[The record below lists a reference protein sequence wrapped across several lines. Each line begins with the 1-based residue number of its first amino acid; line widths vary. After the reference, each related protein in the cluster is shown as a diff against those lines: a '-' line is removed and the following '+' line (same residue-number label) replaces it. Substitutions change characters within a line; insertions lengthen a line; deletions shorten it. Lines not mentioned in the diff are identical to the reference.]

1 MRFESLTLENYGRTK
16 ETILEFPASPGL
28 ALIFGPNEAGK
39 STSLEAIS
47 DFLYGVP
54 ERSARGQIF
63 GADKIA
69 IKATIVRADGTR
81 LALKRRKGRGRTLTD
96 AAGQT
101 VDEAVLGLGAASREN
116 SPPCSASIMRACAAA
131 VNICSPLT
139 ATSAASSSKPAA
151 ASDRSSRRSM
161 ACARKP
167 LRCSRRARARTGNSI
182 SRSTLSRRRRKRS
195 KRA

>member
-1 MRFESLTLENYGRTK
+1 MRFESLTLEHYGRTK
-16 ETILEFPASPGL
+16 ETILDFPASPGL

-101 VDEAVLGLGAASREN
+101 LDEAVLGLGATSRERFAALFGLN
-116 SPPCSASIMRACAAA
+116 HASLRSGGEHLLAGKEPVVLPDQPVVVPPHHLRQQDIQIPHIAGDVLAGE
-131 VNICSPLT
+131 
-139 ATSAASSSKPAA
+139 
-151 ASDRSSRRSM
+151 
-161 ACARKP
+161 ARLEQP
-167 LRCSRRARARTGNSI
+167 QCD
-182 SRSTLSRRRRKRS
+182 
-195 KRA
+195 